1 MFAAGFSKKHA
12 EALLMSFNP
21 MTAAIHVEGLGK
33 CYRTYQ
39 KPVDRLKQSIF
50 PKRRYYNEFHALSNI
65 NLSIN
70 KGGSLGIIGRNGS
83 GKSTLLQLICGTLTP
98 TSGQVHTDGKIA
110 ALLELGSGFN
120 PDFTGIENI
129 YLNASIFG
137 LSKQETDN
145 QLDSILAFADIGE
158 FVYQPLK
165 TYSSGMMVRLAF
177 SVITHVNADIL
188 VIDEALAVGDIFF
201 TQKCSR
207 FMRGF
212 RERGTL
218 LFVSHDMDSVKS
230 LCDQAVLLENG
241 ELKMIGPTKDV
252 ADHYFAE
259 AFGQER
265 AGSGSEQSEAD
276 VIAGGTDSTSTPDL
290 AAAAM
295 QEVRPR
301 ARLNPW
307 FDFRQQLYGDQ
318 AFGARMEV
326 SSFEEAIRHSDRFG
340 DNSKVEFLH
349 VGLLDPVS
357 GAAATSFHGGYPYV
371 LTIVCRCHQ
380 TMAQPDIGFC
390 LNDRLGQIL
399 FGDNTNTLNN
409 HQQWSAGETYQVQ
422 FEFDMP
428 VLRTGEYTITVAA
441 QVHQQLPPVILNW
454 IHDALLIYT
463 QHSSTAVGLS
473 GVPMRR
479 ITINPLREPEP
490 QGPQDAISAHTDP
503 DQVPMTANAIRHQR
517 DEAFR
522 VAMTCSCKDSDVI
535 DKVPNA
541 GEIQQDP
548 ASGEAIQIM
557 HNGLR
562 VVAGGYYGD
571 WMGSIIRSL
580 RGHHEPQEEVLFNA
594 VLQRLE
600 HQPATMIELGS
611 FWSYYS
617 LWFLK
622 ENPAQR
628 RAICVEADP
637 AHLEIGRRNARL
649 NNLSPDFMHGFAGET
664 ASTHPVPFPTEKSG
678 TLDLECYCVD
688 QLMALHHIDHLDILH
703 LDTQGAELSVLKG
716 ASEAIYQRK
725 IRFLVV
731 STHSYEIC
739 GDPLIH
745 QRCVAWLQEQG
756 AHIICEHDVHE
767 SFSGDGLI
775 VASLS
780 DLDRDWSQTIS
791 RNRYATS
798 LFPNPAYYV
807 PMRPQESP
815 VI

>member
-1 MFAAGFSKKHA
+1 MVAAGSFKRHA
-12 EALLMSFNP
+12 EALQMSFDP
-21 MTAAIHVEGLGK
+21 MTTAIHVEGLGK

-39 KPVDRLKQSIF
+39 QPIDRLKQYLF
-50 PKRRYYNEFHALSNI
+50 QQRRYYNEFHALQNI
-65 NLSIN
+65 NLTIA
-70 KGGSLGIIGRNGS
+70 KGESLGIIGRNGS

-98 TSGQVHTDGKIA
+98 TSGTVTTNGKIA

-120 PDFTGIENI
+120 PDFTGIENV

-137 LSKQETDN
+137 LSKQQTEQ
-145 QLDSILAFADIGE
+145 QLDSILSFADIGD
-158 FVYQPLK
+158 FIHQPLK
-165 TYSSGMMVRLAF
+165 TYSSGMIVRLAF

-207 FMRGF
+207 FMREF

-230 LCDQAVLLENG
+230 LCNQAVMLEQG
-241 ELKMIGPTKDV
+241 QLKMLGPTKEV
-252 ADHYFAE
+252 ADCYFAE
-259 AFGQER
+259 AYGGDAEAESTEPATDASDPETNSA
-265 AGSGSEQSEAD
+265 AGPQ
-276 VIAGGTDSTSTPDL
+276 I
-290 AAAAM
+290 
-295 QEVRPR
+295 RPR
-301 ARLNPW
+301 PRLHPW
-307 FDFRQQLYGDQ
+307 FDFRQERFGDQ
-318 AFGARMEV
+318 AFGARMQV
-326 SSFEEAIRHSDRFG
+326 SSFAEAIRHSDRFG

-349 VGLLDPVS
+349 VELVDPVS
-357 GAAATSFHGGYPYV
+357 GAAQTAFHGGYPYV
-371 LTIVCRCHQ
+371 LAIVCRCHQ
-380 TMAQPDIGFC
+380 TMAQPDVGFC
-390 LNDRLGQIL
+390 LNDRLGQVL
-399 FGDNTNTLNN
+399 FGDNTNTLT
-409 HQQWSAGETYQVQ
+409 QQQPWIAGETYKIQ

-441 QVHQQLPPVILNW
+441 QEHQQHPPVILNW
-454 IHDALLIYT
+454 IHDALLLYT
-463 QHSSTAVGLS
+463 HHSTTAVGLS
-473 GVPMRR
+473 GVPMRA
-479 ITINPLREPEP
+479 ITVESVQPEP
-490 QGPQDAISAHTDP
+490 PEPTNPAATAKP
-503 DQVPMTANAIRHQR
+503 PAPEQVLLTPIGIRQQR

-522 VAMTCSCKDSDVI
+522 VAMTCSCRDSDPI
-535 DKVPNA
+535 AKVPGA

-548 ASGEAIQIM
+548 SSGEAIQLM

-571 WMGSIIRSL
+571 WMSTIIRTL
-580 RGHHEPQEEVLFNA
+580 QGHHEPQEELLFDA
-594 VLQRLE
+594 LLRRLNGE
-600 HQPATMIELGS
+600 AGTMIELGS

-617 LWFLK
+617 LWFLSQ
-622 ENPAQR
+622 NPSQR

-637 AHLEIGRRNARL
+637 AHLAIGRRNAAL
-649 NNLSPDFMHGFAGET
+649 NQLSPTFVHGFAGET
-664 ASTHPVPFPTEKSG
+664 PTSEPVPFPTERSG
-678 TLDLECYCVD
+678 SVDLHCFSVD
-688 QLMALHHIDHLDILH
+688 QLMDQHQIDQLSILH

-716 ASEAIYQRK
+716 ASEAIRAGR

-745 QRCVAWLQEQG
+745 QRCVAWLQEHG

-775 VASLS
+775 VASFAEA
-780 DLDRDWSQTIS
+780 DRHWTESIS

-815 VI
+815 VL

>member
-1 MFAAGFSKKHA
+1 MFAAGSSKKHA
-12 EALLMSFNP
+12 EALLMSFDS
-21 MTAAIHVEGLGK
+21 MKAAIHVEGLGK

-39 KPVDRLKQSIF
+39 KPVDRLKQSVF
-50 PKRRYYNEFHALSNI
+50 PNRRYFNEFHALSDI
-65 NLSIN
+65 NLTIK
-70 KGGSLGIIGRNGS
+70 KGESFGIIGRNGS

-98 TSGQVHTDGKIA
+98 TSGQVRTDGKIA

-137 LSKQETDN
+137 LSKQETDD
-145 QLDSILAFADIGE
+145 QLDSILAFADIGN
-158 FVYQPLK
+158 FVHQPLK

-230 LCDQAVLLENG
+230 LCDQAVLLEHG

-259 AFGQER
+259 AFGQET
-265 AGSGSEQSEAD
+265 GSSGSEQSGAEIENA
-276 VIAGGTDSTSTPDL
+276 TSLKPNPEP
-290 AAAAM
+290 AATAM
-295 QEVRPR
+295 QEIRPR
-301 ARLNPW
+301 ARLHPW
-307 FDFRQQLYGDQ
+307 FDFRQQRFGDE

-326 SSFEEAIRHSDRFG
+326 SGFEEAIRHSERFG
-340 DNSKVEFLH
+340 DNTRFEFLH
-349 VGLLDPVS
+349 VGLMDPVS
-357 GAAATSFHGGYPYV
+357 GAAVNAFHGGYPYV
-371 LTIVCRCHQ
+371 LTIVCRCHH
-380 TMAQPDIGFC
+380 TMEQPDIGFC
-390 LNDRLGQIL
+390 LNDRLGQVL

-409 HQQWSAGETYQVQ
+409 RQQWSAGETYEVQ

-441 QVHQQLPPVILNW
+441 QEHQQQPPVILNW

-479 ITINPLREPEP
+479 ITINPAPAPEAEADK
-490 QGPQDAISAHTDP
+490 DAISAKNS
-503 DQVPMTANAIRHQR
+503 DQILLTANAVRHQR
-517 DEAFR
+517 DERFR
-522 VAMTCSCKDSDVI
+522 VAMTCSCRDSDGI
-535 DKVPNA
+535 EKVPAA
-541 GEIQQDP
+541 GEIQQDEE
-548 ASGEAIQIM
+548 SKETIQVM

-571 WMGSIIRSL
+571 WMSTIISNL
-580 RGHHEPQEEVLFNA
+580 RGHHEPQEEVLFDA
-594 VLQRLE
+594 VLQRLGRK
-600 HQPATMIELGS
+600 PATMIELGS

-622 ENPAQR
+622 DNPSQR

-637 AHLEIGRRNARL
+637 AHLEIGRRNAQL
-649 NNLSPDFMHGFAGET
+649 NNLSPVFMHGFAGQT
-664 ASTHPVPFPTEKSG
+664 ASTTPVAFPTEKSG
-678 TLDLECYCVD
+678 ILDLHRYSVG
-688 QLMALHHIDHLDILH
+688 QLMAVHQIDHLDILH

-716 ASEAIYQRK
+716 ATEAIDRRK
-725 IRFLVV
+725 IRFVMV

-745 QRCVAWLQEQG
+745 QRCVAWLQGHG

-780 DLDRDWSQTIS
+780 DQDREWSQTIS

-807 PMRPQESP
+807 PMRPPESP
-815 VI
+815 LI

>member
-1 MFAAGFSKKHA
+1 MFAASSSKKHA
-12 EALLMSFNP
+12 EALQMSFNP
-21 MTAAIHVEGLGK
+21 TTDAIRVEGLGK
-33 CYRTYQ
+33 SYRTYQ

-50 PKRRYYNEFHALSNI
+50 SKRRYYDEFHALKEI
-65 NLSIN
+65 NLTVS
-70 KGGSLGIIGRNGS
+70 KGESLGIIGRNGS
-83 GKSTLLQLICGTLTP
+83 GKSTMLQLICGTLTP
-98 TSGQVHTDGKIA
+98 TAGQVQTHGKIA

-120 PDFTGIENI
+120 PDFTGIENV

-137 LSKQETDN
+137 LSKHETDN
-145 QLDSILAFADIGE
+145 QLESILAFADIGN
-158 FVYQPLK
+158 FVHQPLK

-177 SVITHVNADIL
+177 AVITHVHADVL

-207 FMRGF
+207 YMRGF

-230 LCDQAVLLENG
+230 LCDRAVLLEHG

-259 AFGQER
+259 AFGN
-265 AGSGSEQSEAD
+265 
-276 VIAGGTDSTSTPDL
+276 DSTDGDPEQVITNDTEATPTPDP
-290 AAAAM
+290 AATAM
-295 QEVRPR
+295 PEIRPR

-307 FDFRQQLYGDQ
+307 FDFRQQRYGDQ

-340 DNSKVEFLH
+340 DNTKVEFLH
-349 VGLLDPVS
+349 VGLIDPVS
-357 GAAATSFHGGYPYV
+357 GAAATAFHGGYPYV

-390 LNDRLGQIL
+390 LNDRLGQVL

-409 HQQWSAGETYQVQ
+409 SQPWTAGETYQVQ

-479 ITINPLREPEP
+479 ILITPVLDLEP
-490 QGPQDAISAHTDP
+490 QQTSDHAAISTETPVDR
-503 DQVPMTANAIRHQR
+503 VPLTAIAVRQQR
-517 DEAFR
+517 DENFR

-535 DKVPNA
+535 DKVPHA
-541 GEIQQDP
+541 GEIQHDP
-548 ASGEAIQIM
+548 TSGETIQIM

-571 WMGSIIRSL
+571 WMSSIIQSL

-594 VLQRLE
+594 VLKRLGN
-600 HQPATMIELGS
+600 QPATMIELGS

-622 ENPAQR
+622 ENPSQR
-628 RAICVEADP
+628 RALCVEADP

-649 NNLSPDFMHGFAGET
+649 NNLSPNFMHGFAGET
-664 ASTHPVPFPTEKSG
+664 ASTQPVAFPTEKSG

-688 QLMALHHIDHLDILH
+688 QLMALHQMDHLDILH

-716 ASEAIYQRK
+716 ASEAIRQRK

-780 DLDRDWSQTIS
+780 DQDRDWSQTIS

>member
-1 MFAAGFSKKHA
+1 
-12 EALLMSFNP
+12 MSFDP
-21 MTAAIHVEGLGK
+21 TTDAIHVEGLGK
-33 CYRTYQ
+33 SYRTYQ

-50 PKRRYYNEFHALSNI
+50 SKRRYYDEFHALKEI
-65 NLSIN
+65 NLTVG
-70 KGGSLGIIGRNGS
+70 KGESLGIIGRNGS

-98 TSGQVHTDGKIA
+98 TAGQVQTQGKIA

-120 PDFTGIENI
+120 PDFTGIENV

-137 LSKQETDN
+137 LSKHETDN
-145 QLDSILAFADIGE
+145 QLESILAFADIGN
-158 FVYQPLK
+158 FVHQPLK
-165 TYSSGMMVRLAF
+165 TYSSGMIVRLAF
-177 SVITHVNADIL
+177 AVITHVNADVL

-207 FMRGF
+207 YMRGF

-230 LCDQAVLLENG
+230 LCHRAVLLEHG

-259 AFGQER
+259 AFGN
-265 AGSGSEQSEAD
+265 
-276 VIAGGTDSTSTPDL
+276 DSTDGDPEQVITNDTDNEATPTPDP
-290 AAAAM
+290 AATAM
-295 QEVRPR
+295 PEIRPR

-307 FDFRQQLYGDQ
+307 FDFRQQRYGDQ

-340 DNSKVEFLH
+340 DNTKVEFLH
-349 VGLLDPVS
+349 VGLIDPVS
-357 GAAATSFHGGYPYV
+357 GAAATAFHGGYPYV
-371 LTIVCRCHQ
+371 LTIACRCHQ

-390 LNDRLGQIL
+390 LNDRLGQVL

-409 HQQWSAGETYQVQ
+409 NQQWTAGETYQVQ

-479 ITINPLREPEP
+479 ILITPVLELEPE
-490 QGPQDAISAHTDP
+490 QTSDHHAIATKKHADR
-503 DQVPMTANAIRHQR
+503 VPLTAIAIRHQR
-517 DEAFR
+517 DETFR

-548 ASGEAIQIM
+548 ASGETIQIM

-571 WMGSIIRSL
+571 WMGSIIQSL

-594 VLQRLE
+594 VLKRLDNN
-600 HQPATMIELGS
+600 QPATMIELGS

-664 ASTHPVPFPTEKSG
+664 ASTHPVAFPTEKSG

-716 ASEAIYQRK
+716 ASEAIDQRK

-780 DLDRDWSQTIS
+780 DRDRDWSQTIS